1 MNANR
6 PEGCVWNVGSLSSPG
21 EMEVIVRCFSGLKG
35 VGISPFPRKQTAQ
48 GDPCKVKHHSNMQQ
62 LTLQFEGYADEM
74 RQPVEV
80 SATKQRVM
88 NIVTKAMPKVILFS
102 QAAAAVTFGF
112 GLMFLAA
119 IIGG

>member
-1 MNANR
+1 
-6 PEGCVWNVGSLSSPG
+6 
-21 EMEVIVRCFSGLKG
+21 
-35 VGISPFPRKQTAQ
+35 
-48 GDPCKVKHHSNMQQ
+48 
-62 LTLQFEGYADEM
+62 M

>member
-1 MNANR
+1 
-6 PEGCVWNVGSLSSPG
+6 
-21 EMEVIVRCFSGLKG
+21 
-35 VGISPFPRKQTAQ
+35 
-48 GDPCKVKHHSNMQQ
+48 MQQ

-74 RQPVEV
+74 RQPSEV

-88 NIVTKAMPKVILFS
+88 NLVTKAMPKVILFS
-102 QAAAAVTFGF
+102 QAAAAVTCGF

>member
-1 MNANR
+1 M
-6 PEGCVWNVGSLSSPG
+6 LTK
-21 EMEVIVRCFSGLKG
+21 RC
-35 VGISPFPRKQTAQ
+35 
-48 GDPCKVKHHSNMQQ
+48 NMQQ

-74 RQPVEV
+74 RQPSEV

-88 NIVTKAMPKVILFS
+88 NLVTKAMPKVILFS